1 LHLSCPKFKDCP
13 KRTEE
18 HGFLGLQPEVDE
30 GSGESERIR
39 KCRRRGRRRRS
50 SFQGSRRSEELRR
63 ICMDGWVMAGAIG
76 FSQGYAKAW
85 QGWQSPKQA
94 GSSP

>member
-1 LHLSCPKFKDCP
+1 M
-13 KRTEE
+13 EE
-18 HGFLGLQPEVDE
+18 GGGGGGGGAHSRV
-30 GSGESERIR
+30 
-39 KCRRRGRRRRS
+39 
-50 SFQGSRRSEELRR
+50 SRRSEELRR

-76 FSQGYAKAW
+76 CSQGYAKAW

>member
-1 LHLSCPKFKDCP
+1 
-13 KRTEE
+13 
-18 HGFLGLQPEVDE
+18 
-30 GSGESERIR
+30 
-39 KCRRRGRRRRS
+39 
-50 SFQGSRRSEELRR
+50 
-63 ICMDGWVMAGAIG
+63 MDGWVMAGAIG

>member
-1 LHLSCPKFKDCP
+1 M
-13 KRTEE
+13 REVEGVRGYGIVEE
-18 HGFLGLQPEVDE
+18 GGAGGGAH
-30 GSGESERIR
+30 
-39 KCRRRGRRRRS
+39 
-50 SFQGSRRSEELRR
+50 SRRSEELRR